1 MYKKITFQEVL
12 EHCEYICNCDCSKPV
27 NSEEFHEILAL
38 VNSSVMDFFDHR
50 GSREMIVSIYEKL
63 KNNELPYN
71 KVETIDV
78 YKVVATYKD
87 YLSSM
92 DDYIVKILDTSS
104 EAANYGDYINKA
116 IQNDHEYVCKLM
128 HDTVDKYTLDEAM
141 SNIEYL
147 INIKEDIEGY
157 TARYD
162 EISNK
167 GTELAK
173 LCAKMYGTS
182 VTNFVKH
189 ILSSIYSCY
198 EAITVSVTHRDS
210 AVPQKPIDKRLL

>member
-12 EHCEYICNCDCSKPV
+12 EHCEHICNCDCSKPV
-27 NSEEFHEILAL
+27 SSEEFYEILAS
-38 VNSSVMDFFDHR
+38 VNSSIMDFFDHR

-147 INIKEDIEGY
+147 INIKVFFIH
-157 TARYD
+157 
-162 EISNK
+162 
-167 GTELAK
+167 L
-173 LCAKMYGTS
+173 
-182 VTNFVKH
+182 
-189 ILSSIYSCY
+189 LSCTLSKFKIFFF
-198 EAITVSVTHRDS
+198 
-210 AVPQKPIDKRLL
+210 